1 NTELNDEL
9 MSSTLDHVGSDHGEA
24 PAVLP
29 QLTNARL
36 LVVDDE
42 ENLRIT
48 TSAILEHEGYVVDTA
63 ASGDEA
69 IALLGKSDYDLVL
82 TDLHMEHGEGLTV
95 LNEIRRNA
103 PLTISVVL
111 TGFASVESAIA
122 ALQEGAY
129 DYLVKPCDIET
140 MKHTIRRGV
149 EHRRLML
156 AEQKARADLEQ
167 LNLDLERRIIERT
180 AELTRLNAELA
191 EANRAKDVF
200 LATLSHELRTPLTP
214 VVGWIKLLRS
224 GNLDSKSAAQALDAI
239 ERNAWLQARLI
250 DDLLDT
256 SRIATGKLQ
265 FEPRPADLNQAV
277 KAALDTVRA
286 LAASRNIEISLQQS
300 PTTLVVMG
308 EPVRLQQVAWN
319 LLSNAIK
326 FTDPGGKVTVI
337 TETDGIEA
345 QLSVTDTGV
354 GISPD
359 FLPHVFD
366 RFRQAD
372 GSTSRR
378 HGGLGLGLAIADAL
392 AKMHGGRLE
401 AQSDGIGKG
410 SSFTFR
416 LGLVAME
423 TVDADAVEQKFR
435 SLQDLNV
442 LVVEDSEDTLTL
454 LSAMFSREGAKVVTA
469 SSASEALE
477 KAGMESPNLVISD
490 IGMPDI
496 DGYELLR
503 QLKQM
508 PGMKKVPAI
517 AISGYA
523 SDEDRQRALKVGYLA
538 LVPKPIDIDGLF
550 DLIHE
555 LKVSPTTAPS
565 TQKLN

>member
-1 NTELNDEL
+1 MPL
-9 MSSTLDHVGSDHGEA
+9 LDH
-24 PAVLP
+24 
-29 QLTNARL
+29 ARL
-36 LVVDDE
+36 MVVDDE
-42 ENLRIT
+42 ESLRIT
-48 TSAILEHEGYVVDTA
+48 TAAILEKEGYTVDV
-63 ASGDEA
+63 ASSGNEA
-69 IALLGKSDYDLVL
+69 VALLAGADYDLVL
-82 TDLHMEHGEGLTV
+82 TDLHMEGGEGLMV

-167 LNLDLERRIIERT
+167 LNLDLERRIAERT
-180 AELTRLNAELA
+180 AELTRLNVELA
-191 EANRAKDVF
+191 DANRAKDVF

-224 GNLDSKSAAQALDAI
+224 GNLDNKSIAQALDAI

-265 FEPRPADLNQAV
+265 FEPRPTDLNSTV
-277 KAALDTVRA
+277 KAALETVRA
-286 LAASRNIEISLQQS
+286 MAAARNIEISVKLS
-300 PTTLVVMG
+300 PAMLVVMG
-308 EPVRLQQVAWN
+308 EPVRLQQIAWN
-319 LLSNAIK
+319 LISNAIK
-326 FTDPGGKVTVI
+326 FTDPGGNVTVR
-337 TETDGIEA
+337 TEREGREA
-345 QLSVTDTGV
+345 RLIVSDTGV
-354 GISPD
+354 GIDPD

-401 AQSDGIGKG
+401 AHSDGVG
-410 SSFTFR
+410 SGSIFTFHV
-416 LGLVAME
+416 GLVA
-423 TVDADAVEQKFR
+423 ADSVAPEKAASEPR
-435 SLQDLNV
+435 SLKDLSI
-442 LVVEDSEDTLTL
+442 LVVEDSEDTLML
-454 LSAMFSREGAKVVTA
+454 LSTMFSREGANVIQA
-469 SSASEALE
+469 SSASEALDV
-477 KAGMESPNLVISD
+477 ASSNPLDIIISD
-490 IGMPDI
+490 IGMPDV
-496 DGYELLR
+496 DGYEFLQ
-503 QLKQM
+503 QLKQI
-508 PGMKKVPAI
+508 PGMDGVPAI

-523 SDEDRQRALKVGYLA
+523 SDEDRRKAENVGYLT
-538 LVPKPIDIDGLF
+538 LMPKPIDVDALF
-550 DLIHE
+550 DFIHD
-555 LKVSPTTAPS
+555 LKLPTA
-565 TQKLN
+565 

>member
-1 NTELNDEL
+1 
-9 MSSTLDHVGSDHGEA
+9 LDHSGNHRSFKEA
-24 PAVLP
+24 AGLP
-29 QLTNARL
+29 QTADARL
-36 LVVDDE
+36 MVVDDE
-42 ENLRIT
+42 ESLRIT
-48 TSAILEHEGYVVDTA
+48 TAAILEKEGYTVDV
-63 ASGDEA
+63 ASSGNEA
-69 IALLGKSDYDLVL
+69 VGLLANADYDLVL
-82 TDLHMEHGEGLTV
+82 TDLHMEAGEGLMV

-167 LNLDLERRIIERT
+167 LNLDLEKRIAERT

-224 GNLDSKSAAQALDAI
+224 GNLDSKSIAQALDAI

-265 FEPRPADLNQAV
+265 FEPRPTDLNVVV
-277 KAALDTVRA
+277 KAALDTV
-286 LAASRNIEISLQQS
+286 LEMAASRNIDLSIRLS
-300 PTTLVVMG
+300 PSTLVVMG
-308 EPVRLQQVAWN
+308 EPVRLQQIAWN
-319 LLSNAIK
+319 LVSNAVK
-326 FTDPGGKVTVI
+326 FTDPGGKVTV
-337 TETDGIEA
+337 TTATDGHEA
-345 QLSVTDTGV
+345 RITVTDTGV

-392 AKMHGGRLE
+392 AKLHGGRLE
-401 AQSDGIGKG
+401 AKSDGVGKG

-416 LGLVAME
+416 IGLAAAE
-423 TVDADAVEQKFR
+423 TAIPEKIEAGPR
-435 SLQDLNV
+435 SLKDLNV
-442 LVVEDSEDTLTL
+442 LVVEDSADTLTL
-454 LSAMFSREGAKVVTA
+454 LSTMLSREGASVMQAT
-469 SSASEALE
+469 SASEALE
-477 KAGMESPNLVISD
+477 IAGSDPPDIVISD

-496 DGYELLR
+496 DGYEFLQ
-503 QLKQM
+503 QLKQV
-508 PGMKKVPAI
+508 PGMDGVPAI

-523 SDEDRQRALKVGYLA
+523 SDEDRRKALSVGYLA
-538 LVPKPIDIDGLF
+538 LMPKPINVDALF
-550 DLIHE
+550 DLIHD
-555 LKVSPTTAPS
+555 LKLPTA
-565 TQKLN
+565 

>member
-1 NTELNDEL
+1 
-9 MSSTLDHVGSDHGEA
+9 MSSSLNPSGNGRSEVDLPGSPNH
-24 PAVLP
+24 
-29 QLTNARL
+29 ARL

-48 TSAILEHEGYVVDTA
+48 TGAILEKEGYTVDTA

-69 IALLGKSDYDLVL
+69 IALLAKTEYDLVL
-82 TDLHMEHGEGLTV
+82 TDLHMEHGEGLSV
-95 LNEIRRNA
+95 LNEIRRNC

-129 DYLVKPCDIET
+129 DYLVKPCDIEA

-167 LNLDLERRIIERT
+167 LNLDLEHRIVERT

-224 GNLDSKSAAQALDAI
+224 GNLDTKSVAQALDAI
-239 ERNAWLQARLI
+239 ERNAWLQSKLI

-256 SRIATGKLQ
+256 SRIATGKFH
-265 FEPRPADLNQAV
+265 FEPKPTDLNTV
-277 KAALDTVRA
+277 TKAAIDTV
-286 LAASRNIEISLQQS
+286 LESAATRNIELSVNLW

-308 EPVRLQQVAWN
+308 EPVRLQQIAWN
-319 LLSNAIK
+319 LISNAIK
-326 FTDPGGKVTVI
+326 FTEPGGKVTVS
-337 TETDGIEA
+337 TQNEGPQA
-345 QLSVTDTGV
+345 RLVVVDTGI
-354 GISPD
+354 GIDPE

-366 RFRQAD
+366 RFKQAD

-392 AKMHGGRLE
+392 TKMHGGKILAE
-401 AQSDGIGKG
+401 SGGAGKG
-410 SSFTFR
+410 SSFTLHVELATTER
-416 LGLVAME
+416 LTPEHPAEKFHSLHGL
-423 TVDADAVEQKFR
+423 D
-435 SLQDLNV
+435 V
-442 LVVEDSEDTLTL
+442 LIVEDSLDTLML
-454 LSAMFSREGAKVVTA
+454 LSAVFSREGANVTTAA
-469 SSASEALE
+469 SAAEALE
-477 KAGMESPNLVISD
+477 QAVNKRPAVIISD
-490 IGMPDI
+490 IGMPDV
-496 DGYELLR
+496 DGYQLLE
-503 QLKQM
+503 QLKVL
-508 PGMKKVPAI
+508 PGMDDVPAI

-523 SDEDRQRALKVGYLA
+523 SDEDRERALGTGYHA
-538 LVPKPIDIDGLF
+538 LVPKPIDVEVLF
-550 DLIHE
+550 ELIHN
-555 LKVSPTTAPS
+555 LNLPQMSPAN
-565 TQKLN
+565 K